1 MSERKRVLRLSD
13 LVVDRSVAIVGNS
26 ERILRDRPGKIIDR
40 ADVVIRMNR
49 GLPGVIDQRAIGY
62 RTDIWATA
70 KYWPDLKVPEDCGAV
85 LWMKLTALGKRQLP
99 MMVNHIGAQCPIF
112 VWTRTDEQDC
122 RAFVGADPGT
132 GIRILWWL
140 RTHAKPRSVSVFGMD
155 CWEENSHWSG
165 KKNTPNHKPDLERA
179 AMLRLL

>member
-1 MSERKRVLRLSD
+1 MSENKRVLRLSE
-13 LVVDRSVAIVGNS
+13 LVADRSVALVGNS
-26 ERILRDRPGKIIDR
+26 SRILRDRPGKIIDR
-40 ADVVIRMNR
+40 AEVVIRMNR
-49 GLPGVIDQRAIGY
+49 GLPGVIDKHAIGY

-70 KYWPDLKVPEDCGAV
+70 KFWPDLHVPDDCAAV

-99 MMVNHIGAQCPIF
+99 QMIDRIGDKCHTF
-112 VWTRTDEQDC
+112 VWTRADEQDC
-122 RAFVGADPGT
+122 KAFVGADPGT

-140 RTHAKPRSVSVFGMD
+140 RHHANPRAISVYGMD

-165 KKNTPNHKPDLERA
+165 KKNTPNHVPSLERD